1 MKIYL
6 ASSFKF
12 IPRIERLT
20 NLLEIDGFEITLK
33 WWKRIYQTEELGQV
47 KTSDLKKIYADL
59 DPSEFYSKPETKQ
72 SYLSDLKAIEESEAL
87 ILVAPD
93 KASRNDF
100 VGANIELGYALA
112 LGIHCLSIGELNKSA
127 MYHGVKK
134 CETYIDLLSELKL
147 LEWDQK

>member
-1 MKIYL
+1 MKLYL
-6 ASSFKF
+6 ASSFNF

-33 WWKRIYQTEELGQV
+33 WWKRIYDSKEFGQV
-47 KTSDLKKIYADL
+47 KTSDLKKLYANL

-72 SYLSDLKAIEESEAL
+72 SYLSDLEAIEESEAL

-93 KASRNDF
+93 QASRTDF

-112 LGIHCLSIGELNKSA
+112 LGLKCFSIGELNKSA
-127 MYHGVKK
+127 MYHDVIK
-134 CETYIDLLSELKL
+134 CKTYIDLLHELKIF
-147 LEWDQK
+147 EVGK